1 MKLSQFT
8 EKEIKDVQN
17 IIKSKIET
25 YVKDSNTLDD
35 AIKGLKADGEDLYAA
50 SCQARLEAYAAIIE
64 TYKAQLTLLNKELE
78 KRVKVEPKKQGYWIY
93 VSIA

>member
-25 YVKDSNTLDD
+25 YVNDSKTLDD
-35 AIKGLKADGEDLYAA
+35 TIKQLKADGEDLYAA
-50 SCQARLEAYAAIIE
+50 SCQARLKAYAAVIE
-64 TYKAQLTLLNKELE
+64 TYKSQLVILNKELE
-78 KRVKVEPKKQGYWIY
+78 KRVEAEPKKQGYWIY